1 MSSPVSF
8 RVSERDVYIIIDAG
22 TSPSEVKKEQLQKA
36 WQASEFSAAKL
47 LDPQMMAQT
56 ATKYAQHYSK
66 DSNSSI
72 PFQVTIAEIFDADLN
87 LQVSDDEMKVT
98 ASAIVGFGGKPLSQE
113 AIIAKLKEKKVTS
126 GIQRKAIEALVEHTK
141 EAPPGAELSVTVA
154 KGKYPINGSNAK
166 FKPLADDA
174 RKRVLRPQLRED
186 GTADMRDLGAQ
197 VTVDPDQPLLQKIP
211 PSKGRPGFTVFGQE
225 LEAYDGEDRDFK
237 PGEGTRISDTDK
249 NLMVADRTGMP
260 SFNDNSVQ
268 VDDVMQ
274 LNNVD
279 VSTGHVKFKGSV
291 IVSGNVSEG
300 MKVTCSGDI
309 TVGGYVDSAELYADG
324 NITVRKGCI
333 GRLLNTGESVEQDED
348 ADDWIPDVS
357 TKLVAG
363 GSIWCAYAQYSCLD
377 SQNGVHT
384 DKQLT
389 HCHVIT
395 KGPLAIGGEGRNARG
410 KLIGGTI
417 ETCDHI
423 YCGQLGAPAGT
434 KTRVYW
440 SLPPV
445 DPQSLEHL
453 KNMRGVLA
461 KTLARIK
468 VVQQGLDRCKT
479 LEDGPKKLEYETKL
493 KGELRKLKARIV
505 TTRISIDSVLEA
517 FENHPV
523 LRTMVSKEVFPGIL
537 FIFKEKSLRIK
548 EHRNGTMFL
557 LQDKQL
563 RVDSLV

>member
-22 TSPSEVKKEQLQKA
+22 TRPSEVKAEQLQKA
-36 WQASEFSAAKL
+36 WQASDYSAAKL

-56 ATKYAQHYSK
+56 ATKYAQHFSK

-72 PFQVTIAEIFDADLN
+72 SFQVIIAEIFDADLN
-87 LQVSDDEMKVT
+87 LLVSDDDMKVT
-98 ASAIVGFGGKPLSQE
+98 ASAIVGFGGKPLTQE

-126 GIQRKAIEALVEHTK
+126 GIQRKAIDALVEHTN

-197 VTVDPDQPLLQKIP
+197 VTVDPEQPLLQKIP

-225 LEAYDGEDRDFK
+225 LEAHDGEDRDFK
-237 PGEGTRISDTDK
+237 PGEGTRVSETDS
-249 NLMVADRTGMP
+249 NLIVADRTGMP

-333 GRLLNTGESVEQDED
+333 GRLLNSGETAEHDED

-395 KGPLAIGGEGRNARG
+395 KGQLAIGGEGRNARG

-434 KTRVYW
+434 KTRIYW

>member
-22 TSPSEVKKEQLQKA
+22 TRPSEVKAEQLQKA
-36 WQASEFSAAKL
+36 WQASDYSAAKL

-56 ATKYAQHYSK
+56 ATKYAQHFSK

-72 PFQVTIAEIFDADLN
+72 SFQVIIAEIFDADLN
-87 LQVSDDEMKVT
+87 LQVSDDDMKVT
-98 ASAIVGFGGKPLSQE
+98 ASGIVGFGGKALTQE

-126 GIQRKAIEALVEHTK
+126 GIQRKAIDALVEHTN

-197 VTVDPDQPLLQKIP
+197 VTVDPEQPLLQKIP

-225 LEAYDGEDRDFK
+225 LEAHDGEDRDFK
-237 PGEGTRISDTDK
+237 PGEGTRVSETDS
-249 NLMVADRTGMP
+249 NLIVADRTGMP

-333 GRLLNTGESVEQDED
+333 GRLLNSGETAEHDED

-395 KGPLAIGGEGRNARG
+395 KGQLAIGGEGRNARG

-434 KTRVYW
+434 KTRIYW

-493 KGELRKLKARIV
+493 KSELRKLKARIV

>member
-22 TSPSEVKKEQLQKA
+22 TRPSEVKAEQLQKA
-36 WQASEFSAAKL
+36 WQASDYSAAKL

-56 ATKYAQHYSK
+56 ATKYAQHFSK

-72 PFQVTIAEIFDADLN
+72 SFQVIIAEIFDADLN
-87 LQVSDDEMKVT
+87 LLVSDDDMKVT

-126 GIQRKAIEALVEHTK
+126 GIQRKAIDALVEHTN

-197 VTVDPDQPLLQKIP
+197 VTVDPEQPLLQKIP

-225 LEAYDGEDRDFK
+225 LEAHDGEDRDFK
-237 PGEGTRISDTDK
+237 PGEGTRVSETDS
-249 NLMVADRTGMP
+249 NLIVADRTGMP

-333 GRLLNTGESVEQDED
+333 GRLLNSGETAEHDED

-395 KGPLAIGGEGRNARG
+395 KGQLAIGGEGRNARG

-434 KTRVYW
+434 KTRIYW

>member
-1 MSSPVSF
+1 M
-8 RVSERDVYIIIDAG
+8 
-22 TSPSEVKKEQLQKA
+22 
-36 WQASEFSAAKL
+36 
-47 LDPQMMAQT
+47 
-56 ATKYAQHYSK
+56 
-66 DSNSSI
+66 
-72 PFQVTIAEIFDADLN
+72 
-87 LQVSDDEMKVT
+87 
-98 ASAIVGFGGKPLSQE
+98 
-113 AIIAKLKEKKVTS
+113 
-126 GIQRKAIEALVEHTK
+126 
-141 EAPPGAELSVTVA
+141 A

-197 VTVDPDQPLLQKIP
+197 VTVDPEQPLLQKIP

-225 LEAYDGEDRDFK
+225 LEAHDGEDRDFK
-237 PGEGTRISDTDK
+237 PGEGTRVSETDS
-249 NLMVADRTGMP
+249 NLIVADRTGMP

-333 GRLLNTGESVEQDED
+333 GRLLNSGETAEHDED

-395 KGPLAIGGEGRNARG
+395 KGQLAIGGEGRNARG

-434 KTRVYW
+434 KTRIYW

>member
-22 TSPSEVKKEQLQKA
+22 TRPSEVKAEQLQKA
-36 WQASEFSAAKL
+36 WQASDYSAAKL
-47 LDPQMMAQT
+47 LDPQMMTQT
-56 ATKYAQHYSK
+56 ATKYAQHFSK

-72 PFQVTIAEIFDADLN
+72 SFQVIIAEIFDADLN
-87 LQVSDDEMKVT
+87 LLVSDDDMKVT

-126 GIQRKAIEALVEHTK
+126 GIQRKAIDALVEHTN

-197 VTVDPDQPLLQKIP
+197 VTVDPEQPLLQKTP

-225 LEAYDGEDRDFK
+225 LEAHDGEDRDFK
-237 PGEGTRISDTDK
+237 PGEGTRVSETDS
-249 NLMVADRTGMP
+249 NLIVADRTGMP

-333 GRLLNTGESVEQDED
+333 GRLLNSGETAEHDED

-395 KGPLAIGGEGRNARG
+395 KGQLAIGGEGRNARG

-434 KTRVYW
+434 KTRIYW

-468 VVQQGLDRCKT
+468 VVQQGLDRCQT

-505 TTRISIDSVLEA
+505 TTRTSIDSVLEA

>member
-22 TSPSEVKKEQLQKA
+22 TRPSEVKAEQLQKA
-36 WQASEFSAAKL
+36 WQASDYSAAKL

-56 ATKYAQHYSK
+56 ATKYAQHFSK

-72 PFQVTIAEIFDADLN
+72 SFQVIIAEIFDADLN
-87 LQVSDDEMKVT
+87 LLVSDDDMKVT
-98 ASAIVGFGGKPLSQE
+98 ASAIVGFGGKALTQE

-126 GIQRKAIEALVEHTK
+126 GIQRKAIDALVEHTN

-225 LEAYDGEDRDFK
+225 LEAHDGEDRDFK
-237 PGEGTRISDTDK
+237 PGEGTRVSETDS
-249 NLMVADRTGMP
+249 NLIIADRTGMP

-395 KGPLAIGGEGRNARG
+395 KGQLAIGGEGRNARG

-434 KTRVYW
+434 KTRIYW

-445 DPQSLEHL
+445 DPQSQEHL
-453 KNMRGVLA
+453 NNMRSVLA

>member
-22 TSPSEVKKEQLQKA
+22 TRPSEVKAEQLQKA
-36 WQASEFSAAKL
+36 WQASDYSAAKL

-56 ATKYAQHYSK
+56 ATKYAQHFSK

-72 PFQVTIAEIFDADLN
+72 SFQVIIAEIFDADLN
-87 LQVSDDEMKVT
+87 LQVSDDDMKVT
-98 ASAIVGFGGKPLSQE
+98 ASGIVGFGGKALTQE

-126 GIQRKAIEALVEHTK
+126 GIQRKAIDALVEHTN

-197 VTVDPDQPLLQKIP
+197 VTVDPEQPLLQKIP
-211 PSKGRPGFTVFGQE
+211 PSKGRPGFTVFGQK
-225 LEAYDGEDRDFK
+225 LEAHDGEDRDFK
-237 PGEGTRISDTDK
+237 PGEGTRVSETDS
-249 NLMVADRTGMP
+249 NLIVADRTGMP

-333 GRLLNTGESVEQDED
+333 GRLLNSGETAEHDED

-395 KGPLAIGGEGRNARG
+395 KGQLAIGGEGRNARG

-434 KTRVYW
+434 KTRIYW

-453 KNMRGVLA
+453 KNMRSVLA

>member
-22 TSPSEVKKEQLQKA
+22 TSPSEVKAEQLQKA

-72 PFQVTIAEIFDADLN
+72 PFQVTVGEIFDADLN
-87 LQVSDDEMKVT
+87 LQVSEDEMKVT
-98 ASAIVGFGGKPLSQE
+98 ASAIVGYGGKALTQE
-113 AIIAKLKEKKVTS
+113 IIIAKLKDKKVSS
-126 GIQRKAIEALVEHTK
+126 GIQRKAIEALVEHTN

-174 RKRVLRPQLRED
+174 RKRVLKPQLRED

-197 VTVDPDQPLLQKIP
+197 VTVDPNQPLLQKIP
-211 PSKGRPGFTVFGQE
+211 PSKGRPGFTVFARE
-225 LEAYDGEDRDFK
+225 LEALDGEDRELK
-237 PGEGTRISDTDK
+237 PGEGTRISETDA
-249 NLMVADRTGMP
+249 NMIVADRTGMP

-309 TVGGYVDSAELYADG
+309 TVGGYVDSAELHADG

-333 GRLLNTGESVEQDED
+333 GRLLNSGETAENDED

-395 KGPLAIGGEGRNARG
+395 KGQLAIGGEGRNARG

-434 KTRVYW
+434 KTRIYW

-453 KNMRGVLA
+453 KNMRGLLA
-461 KTLARIK
+461 KTLARVK
-468 VVQQGLDRCKT
+468 TVQLGLKKCAT
-479 LEDGPKKLEYETKL
+479 LEDGPKKLEYQKKL
-493 KGELRKLKARIV
+493 TSELRKLKARIT
-505 TTRISIDSVLEA
+505 TTRTSIDSVLEA

>member
-1 MSSPVSF
+1 MSGPASF

-22 TSPSEVKKEQLQKA
+22 TRPSEVKAEQLQKA
-36 WQASEFSAAKL
+36 WQASDYSAAKL

-56 ATKYAQHYSK
+56 ATKYAQHFSK

-72 PFQVTIAEIFDADLN
+72 SFQVIIAEIFDADLN
-87 LQVSDDEMKVT
+87 LLVSDDDMKVT
-98 ASAIVGFGGKPLSQE
+98 ASAIVGFGGKALTQE

-126 GIQRKAIEALVEHTK
+126 GIQRKAIDALVEPTN

-197 VTVDPDQPLLQKIP
+197 VTVDPEQPLLQKIP

-225 LEAYDGEDRDFK
+225 LEAHDGEDRDFK
-237 PGEGTRISDTDK
+237 PGEGTRVSETDS
-249 NLMVADRTGMP
+249 NLIVADRTGMP

-333 GRLLNTGESVEQDED
+333 GRLLNSGETAEHDED

-395 KGPLAIGGEGRNARG
+395 KGQLAIGGEGRNARG

-434 KTRVYW
+434 KTRIYW

>member
-1 MSSPVSF
+1 MSGPASF

-22 TSPSEVKKEQLQKA
+22 TRPSEVKAEQLQKA
-36 WQASEFSAAKL
+36 WQASDYSAAKL

-56 ATKYAQHYSK
+56 ATKYAQHFSK

-72 PFQVTIAEIFDADLN
+72 SFQVIIAEIFDADLN
-87 LQVSDDEMKVT
+87 LLVSDDDMKVT
-98 ASAIVGFGGKPLSQE
+98 ASAIVGFGGKALTQE

-126 GIQRKAIEALVEHTK
+126 GIQRKAIDALVEHTN

-197 VTVDPDQPLLQKIP
+197 VTVDPEQPLLQKIP

-225 LEAYDGEDRDFK
+225 LEAHDGEDRDFK
-237 PGEGTRISDTDK
+237 PGEGTRVSETDS
-249 NLMVADRTGMP
+249 NLIVADRTGMP

-333 GRLLNTGESVEQDED
+333 GRLLNSGETAEHDED

-395 KGPLAIGGEGRNARG
+395 KGQLAIGGEGRNARG

-434 KTRVYW
+434 KTRIYW

>member
-8 RVSERDVYIIIDAG
+8 RVSERDVYISIDGG
-22 TSPSEVKKEQLQKA
+22 TSPSDVKAEALQKA

-47 LDPQMMAQT
+47 LDPQMLTQT

-66 DSNSSI
+66 DSNKSI
-72 PFQVTIAEIFDADLN
+72 PFQVTIAEIFDAELK
-87 LQVSDDEMKVT
+87 LQISDDSMRVT
-98 ASAIVGFGGKPLSQE
+98 ATAIVGFGGKPLTQE
-113 AIIAKLKEKKVTS
+113 MIIAALREKDITS
-126 GIQRKAIEALVEHTK
+126 GIQRKGIEALVEHTN
-141 EAPPGAELSVTVA
+141 EAPPGAEMSVTVA
-154 KGKYPINGSNAK
+154 KGKHPINGSNAR

-197 VTVDPDQPLLQKIP
+197 VTVDPGQPLLQKIP
-211 PSKGRPGFTVFGQE
+211 LSKGRPGFTVFGQE
-225 LEAYDGEDRDFK
+225 LEAMDGEDRDFA
-237 PGEGTRISDTDK
+237 PGEGTKISDDDP
-249 NLMVADRTGMP
+249 NVIIADRTGLP
-260 SFNDNSVQ
+260 SFNGNSVQ

-291 IVSGNVSEG
+291 IVTGNVSEG

-324 NITVRKGCI
+324 NITVQKGCI
-333 GRLLNTGESVEQDED
+333 GRLLNASETGEHDED
-348 ADDWIPDVS
+348 ADDWIPEVS

-363 GSIWCAYAQYSCLD
+363 GSVWCAYAQYSFFD
-377 SQNGVHT
+377 AQNGVHT
-384 DKQLT
+384 NKQLT
-389 HCHVIT
+389 HCHVVT
-395 KGPLAIGGEGRNARG
+395 KGPLAIGGEGKAARG

-417 ETCDHI
+417 ETNDHI

-440 SLPPV
+440 SLPPA
-445 DPQSLEHL
+445 DPQSVNHL
-453 KNMRGVLA
+453 NHLRSSLAKLIARA
-461 KTLARIK
+461 KTL
-468 VVQQGLDRCKT
+468 QQGLERCKL
-479 LEDGPKKLEYETKL
+479 LEDEAKRVQYQQKLH
-493 KGELRKLKARIV
+493 GELKKIKSRIS
-505 TTRISIDSVLEA
+505 TTRTSIDSVLEA
-517 FENHPV
+517 FENHPT
-523 LRTMVSKEVFPGIL
+523 LRTMVSREVFPGIL

-557 LQDKQL
+557 LEDKQL
-563 RVDSLV
+563 RVDSLL

>member
-8 RVSERDVYIIIDAG
+8 RVSERDVYISIDAG
-22 TSPSEVKKEQLQKA
+22 ASPSEVKAEQLQKA
-36 WQASEFSAAKL
+36 WQASAFSAAKL
-47 LDPQMMAQT
+47 LDPQMLSQT
-56 ATKYAQHYSK
+56 ATKYAQHHSK
-66 DSNSSI
+66 DSNKSI
-72 PFQVTIAEIFDADLN
+72 PFQVIIAEIFDADLN
-87 LQVSDDEMKVT
+87 LQISDDEMKVT
-98 ASAIVGFGGKPLSQE
+98 GSAIVGYGGKALTQE
-113 AIIAKLKEKKVTS
+113 AVIAKLREKKITS
-126 GIQRKAIEALVEHTK
+126 GIQRKAIDALVQHTN

-166 FKPLADDA
+166 FKPLTDDA

-186 GTADMRDLGAQ
+186 GTADMRDLGAE

-211 PSKGRPGFTVFGQE
+211 PSKGRPGFTVYGRE

-237 PGEGTRISDTDK
+237 PGEGTRISDTDA
-249 NLMVADRTGMP
+249 NIILADRTGMP

-309 TVGGYVDSAELYADG
+309 TVGGYVDSAELHAEG

-333 GRLLNTGESVEQDED
+333 GRLLNSGETAEHDED

-363 GSIWCAYAQYSCLD
+363 GSIWCAYAQYSYFEAE
-377 SQNGVHT
+377 NGVHT

-395 KGPLAIGGEGRNARG
+395 RGPLAIGGDGRSARG

-434 KTRVYW
+434 KTRIYW

-445 DPQSLEHL
+445 DPQSVEHL

-461 KTLARIK
+461 KTLARFK
-468 VVQQGLDRCKT
+468 VVQQGLERCQT
-479 LEDGPKKLEYETKL
+479 LEDGIKKREYQNKL
-493 KGELRKLKARIV
+493 TAELRKLKARIT
-505 TTRISIDSVLEA
+505 TTRTSIDSILEA
-517 FENHPV
+517 FDNHPV
-523 LRTMVSKEVFPGIL
+523 LRTMASKEVFPGIL

-563 RVDSLV
+563 RVDSLI

>member
-1 MSSPVSF
+1 MSSPVNF

-22 TSPSEVKKEQLQKA
+22 TSPSEVKAEQLQKA
-36 WQASEFSAAKL
+36 WQASDLSAAKL

-56 ATKYAQHYSK
+56 AAKYAQHYSK
-66 DSNSSI
+66 DSTSSI

-87 LQVSDDEMKVT
+87 LQVSDDDMIATV
-98 ASAIVGFGGKPLSQE
+98 SAIVGYGGKALTQE
-113 AIIAKLKEKKVTS
+113 VIIAKLKEKMVTS
-126 GIQRKAIEALVEHTK
+126 GIQRKAIDALVEHTN

-154 KGKYPINGSNAK
+154 KGKHPINGSNAK
-166 FKPLADDA
+166 FKPLAEDA
-174 RKRVLRPQLRED
+174 RKRVLRPQLRDD

-197 VTVDPDQPLLQKIP
+197 ITVDPNQPLLQKVP
-211 PSKGRPGFTVFGQE
+211 PSKGRSGFTVFGQE
-225 LEAYDGEDRDFK
+225 LGAVDGENRELK
-237 PGEGTRISDTDK
+237 PGEGTCISKTDA
-249 NLMVADRTGMP
+249 NMIVADRTGMP
-260 SFNDNSVQ
+260 SFNDSSVQ

-279 VSTGHVKFKGSV
+279 ISTGHVKFKGSV

-300 MKVTCSGDI
+300 MKITCSGDI
-309 TVGGYVDSAELYADG
+309 TVGGYVDSAELHADG

-333 GRLLNTGESVEQDED
+333 GHLLNSGDNNED
-348 ADDWIPDVS
+348 ADDWIPEVS

-363 GSIWCAYAQYSCLD
+363 GSIWCAYAQYSYLD
-377 SQNGVHT
+377 AQNSVHT

-395 KGPLAIGGEGRNARG
+395 NGPVAIGGDGRNARG

-423 YCGQLGAPAGT
+423 YCGQLGALAGT
-434 KTRVYW
+434 KTRIYW
-440 SLPPV
+440 SLPPI

-453 KNMRGVLA
+453 NNMRGLLSKTMARA
-461 KTLARIK
+461 KT
-468 VVQQGLDRCKT
+468 VQQGLEKCAT
-479 LEDGPKKLEYETKL
+479 LEDGPKKLEYQTKL
-493 KGELRKLKARIV
+493 KGELRKLKDRIAS
-505 TTRISIDSVLEA
+505 TRLSIDSVLDA

-523 LRTMVSKEVFPGIL
+523 LRTMVSKEVFPGVL

>member
-22 TSPSEVKKEQLQKA
+22 TRPSEVKAEQLQKA
-36 WQASEFSAAKL
+36 WQASDYSAAKL

-56 ATKYAQHYSK
+56 ATKYAQHFSK

-72 PFQVTIAEIFDADLN
+72 SFQVIIAEIFDADLN
-87 LQVSDDEMKVT
+87 LQVSDDDMKVT
-98 ASAIVGFGGKPLSQE
+98 ASGIVGFGGKALTQE

-126 GIQRKAIEALVEHTK
+126 GIQRKAIDALVEHTN

-174 RKRVLRPQLRED
+174 RKRVLKPQLRED

-197 VTVDPDQPLLQKIP
+197 VTVDPEQPLLQKIP

-225 LEAYDGEDRDFK
+225 LEAHDGEDRDFK
-237 PGEGTRISDTDK
+237 PGEGTRVSETDS
-249 NLMVADRTGMP
+249 NLIVADRTGMP

-333 GRLLNTGESVEQDED
+333 GRLLNSGETAEHDED

-395 KGPLAIGGEGRNARG
+395 KGQLAIGGEGRNARG

-434 KTRVYW
+434 KTRIYW

>member
-8 RVSERDVYIIIDAG
+8 RVSERDVYISIDAG
-22 TSPSEVKKEQLQKA
+22 TPPSEVKADKLQQA
-36 WQASEFSAAKL
+36 WQASKFSAAKL
-47 LDPQMMAQT
+47 LDPQMLLQT
-56 ATKYAQHYSK
+56 ATKYSQHYSK

-72 PFQVTIAEIFDADLN
+72 PFQVAIAEIFDADLN
-87 LQVSDDEMKVT
+87 LQVSDDDMKVT
-98 ASAIVGFGGKPLSQE
+98 ASGIVGYGGKALTQE
-113 AIIAKLKEKKVTS
+113 SIIAKLKEKKITS
-126 GIQRKAIEALVEHTK
+126 GIQRKAIDALVEHTN

-166 FKPLADDA
+166 FKPLTDDA

-186 GTADMRDLGAQ
+186 GTADMRDLGAE
-197 VTVDPDQPLLQKIP
+197 VTVDPDYPLLQKIP
-211 PSKGRPGFTVFGQE
+211 PSKGRVGFTVFGQE
-225 LEAYDGEDRDFK
+225 LEARDGEDRDFK
-237 PGEGTRISDTDK
+237 PGEGTRVSDTDT
-249 NLMVADRTGMP
+249 NLIVADRTGMP
-260 SFNDNSVQ
+260 SFNENSVQ

-291 IVSGNVSEG
+291 IVTGNVSEG
-300 MKVTCSGDI
+300 MKVTCTGDI

-333 GRLLNTGESVEQDED
+333 GHLIHSGDNAEHDED
-348 ADDWIPDVS
+348 ADEWIPDVS

-363 GSIWCAYAQYSCLD
+363 GSIWCAYAQYSYFEA
-377 SQNGVHT
+377 QTGVNT

-417 ETCDHI
+417 ETCDHV

-434 KTRVYW
+434 KTRIYW
-440 SLPPV
+440 SLPPA
-445 DPQSLEHL
+445 DPQSLQHL
-453 KNMRGVLA
+453 NSMRALLA
-461 KTLARIK
+461 KTLARVK
-468 VVQQGLDRCKT
+468 VVQQGLNRCDK
-479 LEDGPKKLEYETKL
+479 LEDGVKKLEYQKKL
-493 KGELRKLKARIV
+493 KIELRKLKARIV
-505 TTRISIDSVLEA
+505 NTRTSIDSILEA

-557 LQDKQL
+557 LQDKKL
-563 RVDSLV
+563 RVDSLL

>member
-1 MSSPVSF
+1 
-8 RVSERDVYIIIDAG
+8 
-22 TSPSEVKKEQLQKA
+22 
-36 WQASEFSAAKL
+36 
-47 LDPQMMAQT
+47 
-56 ATKYAQHYSK
+56 
-66 DSNSSI
+66 
-72 PFQVTIAEIFDADLN
+72 
-87 LQVSDDEMKVT
+87 
-98 ASAIVGFGGKPLSQE
+98 
-113 AIIAKLKEKKVTS
+113 
-126 GIQRKAIEALVEHTK
+126 LVEHTN

-166 FKPLADDA
+166 FKPLTDDA

-186 GTADMRDLGAQ
+186 GTADMRDLGAE
-197 VTVDPDQPLLQKIP
+197 VTVDPDHPLLQKIP
-211 PSKGRPGFTVFGQE
+211 PSKGRAGFTVFGQE
-225 LEAYDGEDRDFK
+225 LEARDGEDRDFK
-237 PGEGTRISDTDK
+237 PGEGTRVSDTDA
-249 NLMVADRTGMP
+249 NLIVADRTGMP
-260 SFNDNSVQ
+260 SFSENSVQ

-291 IVSGNVSEG
+291 IVTGNVSEG

-309 TVGGYVDSAELYADG
+309 TVGGYVDSAELHAEG

-333 GRLLNTGESVEQDED
+333 GHLIHSGDNAENDED
-348 ADDWIPDVS
+348 ADEWIPDVS
-357 TKLVAG
+357 TKLIAG
-363 GSIWCAYAQYSCLD
+363 GSIWCAYAQYSYFEA
-377 SQNGVHT
+377 QTGVNT

-417 ETCDHI
+417 ETCDHV

-434 KTRVYW
+434 KTRIYW
-440 SLPPV
+440 SLPPA

-453 KNMRGVLA
+453 NSMRALLT
-461 KTLARIK
+461 KTLARVK
-468 VVQQGLDRCKT
+468 VVQQGLNRCDK
-479 LEDGPKKLEYETKL
+479 LEDGVKKLEYQKKL
-493 KGELRKLKARIV
+493 KIELRKLK
-505 TTRISIDSVLEA
+505 TRIINTRTSIDSILEA

-563 RVDSLV
+563 RVDSLL

>member
-22 TSPSEVKKEQLQKA
+22 TRPSEVKAEQLQKA
-36 WQASEFSAAKL
+36 WQASDYSAAKL

-56 ATKYAQHYSK
+56 ATKYAQHFSK

-72 PFQVTIAEIFDADLN
+72 SFQVIIAEIFDADLN
-87 LQVSDDEMKVT
+87 LLVSDDDMKVT
-98 ASAIVGFGGKPLSQE
+98 ASAIVGFGGKALTQE

-126 GIQRKAIEALVEHTK
+126 GIQRKAIDALVEHTN

-197 VTVDPDQPLLQKIP
+197 VTVDPEQPLLQKIP

-225 LEAYDGEDRDFK
+225 LEAHDGEDRDFK
-237 PGEGTRISDTDK
+237 PGEGTRVSETDS
-249 NLMVADRTGMP
+249 NLIVADRTGMP

-333 GRLLNTGESVEQDED
+333 GRLLNSGETAEHDED

-395 KGPLAIGGEGRNARG
+395 KGQLAIGGEGRNARG

-434 KTRVYW
+434 KTRIYW

>member
-22 TSPSEVKKEQLQKA
+22 TRPSEVKAEQLQKA
-36 WQASEFSAAKL
+36 WQASDYSAAKL

-56 ATKYAQHYSK
+56 ATKYAQHFSK

-72 PFQVTIAEIFDADLN
+72 SFQVIIAEIFDADLN
-87 LQVSDDEMKVT
+87 LLVSDDDMKVT
-98 ASAIVGFGGKPLSQE
+98 ASAIVGFGGKALTQE

-126 GIQRKAIEALVEHTK
+126 GIQRKAIDALVEHTN

-197 VTVDPDQPLLQKIP
+197 VTVDPEQPLLQKIP

-225 LEAYDGEDRDFK
+225 LEAHDGEDRDFK
-237 PGEGTRISDTDK
+237 PGEGTQVSETDS
-249 NLMVADRTGMP
+249 NLIVADRTGMP

-395 KGPLAIGGEGRNARG
+395 KGQLAIGGEGRNARG

-434 KTRVYW
+434 KTRIYW